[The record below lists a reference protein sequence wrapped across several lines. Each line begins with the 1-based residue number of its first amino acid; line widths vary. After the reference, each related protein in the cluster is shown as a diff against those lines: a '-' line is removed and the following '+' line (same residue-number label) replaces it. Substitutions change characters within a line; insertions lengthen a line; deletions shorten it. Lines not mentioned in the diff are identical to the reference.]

1 MVQLEG
7 TENRITY
14 SRQRYIEAVAR
25 YNFTIRHFSSNLIAK
40 QAGYIIRSKFEV
52 ENESAISHSPGIELK
67 L

>member
-1 MVQLEG
+1 MVQLKS

-25 YNFTIRHFSSNLIAK
+25 YNFTIRHFSSNLIVK
-40 QAGYIIRSKFEV
+40 QAGYSTRLKFEV
-52 ENESAISHSPGIELK
+52 ENESAISHPPGIELK